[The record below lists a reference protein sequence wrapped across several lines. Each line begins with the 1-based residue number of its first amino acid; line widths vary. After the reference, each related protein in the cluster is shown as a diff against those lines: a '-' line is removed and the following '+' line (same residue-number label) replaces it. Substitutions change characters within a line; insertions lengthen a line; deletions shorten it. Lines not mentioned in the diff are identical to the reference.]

1 MTQVYISI
9 GSNINAEENIPLV
22 KSKLEKLFTC
32 SFSDVLHSKAI
43 GFKGK
48 DFLNLVVGFTYES
61 DPYSLNN
68 ILKNIEVEMGRDQ
81 DQKGMSDRII
91 DLDIILFGKLVI
103 QHKDFSIPSKDIK
116 NHLYVL
122 EPLAQIA
129 EKQIHPVFNISFGE
143 MLKEKLR

>member
-1 MTQVYISI
+1 MTQVYVSI
-9 GSNINAEENIPLV
+9 GSNINAEENITLV
-22 KSKLEKLFTC
+22 TSKLEKLFTC
-32 SFSDVLHSKAI
+32 SFSDQFHSKAI
-43 GFKGK
+43 GFKGR
-48 DFLNLVVGFTYES
+48 DFLNLVVGFKYKS

-68 ILKNIEVEMGRDQ
+68 ILKNIEIEMGRDQ

-91 DLDIILFGKLVI
+91 DLDIIVFGKLII
-103 QHKDFSIPSKDIK
+103 QDKDFSIPSQDIK

>member
-9 GSNINAEENIPLV
+9 GSNINAEENITLV
-22 KSKLEKLFTC
+22 KSKLKKLFAC
-32 SFSDVLHSKAI
+32 SFSDVFHSNAI

-48 DFLNLVVGFTYES
+48 DFLNLVVGFTYKS

-81 DQKGMSDRII
+81 DQKGMSDRVI
-91 DLDIILFGKLVI
+91 DLDIILFGKLII
-103 QHKDFSIPSKDIK
+103 QDKDFSIPSQDIK

>member
-9 GSNINAEENIPLV
+9 GSNINSEENITLV
-22 KSKLEKLFTC
+22 KCKLEKLFTC
-32 SFSDVLHSKAI
+32 SFSDVFNSKAI

-48 DFLNLVVGFTYES
+48 DFLNLVVGFTYKS
-61 DPYSLNN
+61 DLYSLNT
-68 ILKNIEVEMGRDQ
+68 ILKNIEIEMGRDQ

-91 DLDIILFGKLVI
+91 DLDIIVFGNLII
-103 QHKDFSIPSKDIK
+103 QDKDFSIPSQDIK

-143 MLKEKLR
+143 MLKERLR

>member
-1 MTQVYISI
+1 MTQVYVSI
-9 GSNINAEENIPLV
+9 GSNINAEENITLV

-32 SFSDVLHSKAI
+32 SFSDVFHSNAI

-48 DFLNLVVGFTYES
+48 DFLNLAAGFKYKS

-81 DQKGMSDRII
+81 DQKGMSDRVI
-91 DLDIILFGKLVI
+91 DLDIILFGKLII
-103 QHKDFSIPSKDIK
+103 QDKDFSIPSQDIK
-116 NHLYVL
+116 NHLFVL

-129 EKQIHPVFNISFGE
+129 EKQIHPVFNISFGD

>member
-1 MTQVYISI
+1 MAQVYVSI
-9 GSNINAEENIPLV
+9 GSNINAEENITLV

-32 SFSDVLHSKAI
+32 SFSDLFHSKAI
-43 GFKGK
+43 GFKGS
-48 DFLNLVVGFTYES
+48 DFLNLIVGFKYKS

-68 ILKNIEVEMGRDQ
+68 ILKNIEIEMGRDQ

-91 DLDIILFGKLVI
+91 DLDIIVFGKLII
-103 QHKDFSIPSKDIK
+103 QDKDFSIPSQDIK

-129 EKQIHPVFNISFGE
+129 DKQVHPVLNISFGE

>member
-9 GSNINAEENIPLV
+9 GSNINAEENITLV

-32 SFSDVLHSKAI
+32 SFSDVFHSNAI

-48 DFLNLVVGFTYES
+48 DFLNLVVGFTYKS

-81 DQKGMSDRII
+81 DQKGMSDRVI
-91 DLDIILFGKLVI
+91 DLDIILFGKLII
-103 QHKDFSIPSKDIK
+103 QDKDFSIPSQDIK
-116 NHLYVL
+116 NHLFVL

-129 EKQIHPVFNISFGE
+129 EKQIHPVFNISFGD

>member
-9 GSNINAEENIPLV
+9 GSNINAEENITLV

-43 GFKGK
+43 RFKGK
-48 DFLNLVVGFTYES
+48 DFLNLVVGFTYKS

-81 DQKGMSDRII
+81 DQKGMSDRVI
-91 DLDIILFGKLVI
+91 DLDIILFGKLII
-103 QHKDFSIPSKDIK
+103 QDKDFSIPSQDIK
-116 NHLYVL
+116 NHLFVL

-129 EKQIHPVFNISFGE
+129 EKQIHPVFNISFGD

>member
-9 GSNINAEENIPLV
+9 GSNINAEENITLV
-22 KSKLEKLFTC
+22 KSKLKKLFAC
-32 SFSDVLHSKAI
+32 SFSDVFHSNAI

>member
-9 GSNINAEENIPLV
+9 GSNINAEENITLV
-22 KSKLEKLFTC
+22 KFKLEKLFTC
-32 SFSDVLHSKAI
+32 SFSDVLLSKAI

-48 DFLNLVVGFTYES
+48 DFLNLVVGFTYKS

-81 DQKGMSDRII
+81 DQKGMSDRVI
-91 DLDIILFGKLVI
+91 DLDIILFGKLII
-103 QHKDFSIPSKDIK
+103 QDKDFSIPSQDIK
-116 NHLYVL
+116 NHLFVL

-129 EKQIHPVFNISFGE
+129 EKQIHPVFNISFGD